1 MFTQTVFRTFLIL
14 VFCQITSG
22 SVALAAPSPVIV
34 ENIRHSPHKTYT
46 RVVLDLSGRVGIK
59 ETTSQRRVTIS
70 LSNVRL
76 SQKAQRVL
84 KRKPFPRAI
93 AVSQGQSHTVVLTLK
108 KEAIRTY
115 KLTTFHKPDRVAVD
129 LYYKKDSKKDSPA
142 TVTTPSPSP
151 QKAVPQKALKPETHV
166 TKPKPANRPG
176 RKAVTVVIDP
186 GHGGKDPGAIGRKGT
201 REKTITLQ
209 IAKRLRDLLQQ
220 RLHAKVLLT
229 RSKDVFRNLDD
240 RVAFAKDKKADLFLS
255 IHVNSH
261 PKQSIRGIEIYH
273 FGKESDPRALAV
285 AARENGMKLGD
296 DAPPWH
302 YILAEKRLDHEI
314 EESRNFAE
322 TARSKLILTL
332 QKHYTVKDHGVKKAP
347 FYVLRFTSTSM
358 PSILAEVGFL
368 SNPSEETRLR
378 NEQFQKTLAE
388 GMYQGIQAY
397 VIKSRARQE
406 QAPPP

>member
-1 MFTQTVFRTFLIL
+1 MFMQTVFRTFLIL
-14 VFCQITSG
+14 IFCQVASG
-22 SVALAAPSPVIV
+22 AVAQSALSSVVV
-34 ENIRHSPHKTYT
+34 EDIRHHDHKAYT

-59 ETTSQRRVTIS
+59 ETASQRRVTIS

-84 KRKPFPRAI
+84 KRKTFPRAI
-93 AVSQGQSHTVVLTLK
+93 AVSQGPSRTVVLTLK

-115 KLTTFHKPDRVAVD
+115 RLATFQKPNRVVVD
-129 LYYKKDSKKDSPA
+129 LYYTNDAKKDSP
-142 TVTTPSPSP
+142 TVTTPSPAP
-151 QKAVPQKALKPETHV
+151 QRVLKPETPV
-166 TKPKPANRPG
+166 TQSKPADRPS

-209 IAKRLRDLLQQ
+209 IAKRLRDLLQK

-240 RVAFAKDKKADLFLS
+240 RVAFAKAKKADLFLS

-302 YILAEKRLDHEI
+302 SILAEKMLDHEI
-314 EESRNFAE
+314 EESRNFAW
-322 TARSKLILTL
+322 TARSKLIPTL
-332 QKHYTVKDHGVKKAP
+332 QKHYTIKDHGVKKAP

-358 PSILAEVGFL
+358 PSILAELGFL
-368 SNPSEETRLR
+368 SNPREEERLR
-378 NEQFQKTLAE
+378 NETFQKTLAE

-406 QAPPP
+406 QAPLLEPR